1 MIGDLLAQIS
11 GEASSKAAPTASLP
25 KRKADSDLQSDQT
38 PKAPRVTATAPVNVK
53 DRNGV
58 RTLTL
63 GTTCAPSLHSRPS
76 ITSHSDQRVKSA
88 MTAQNS
94 TPTSTVRRPDAAPS
108 PLISRPS
115 AKLSHP
121 VSSSKADRSN
131 ADASKT
137 TAPKSAPKKGSYLE
151 IMERA
156 KAAQSGMGQLGKIQ
170 HKPLDK
176 VPSKRDRMVTKV
188 EETPRAGA
196 TKIRPGLSPQ
206 QSTGPRPGIAPRP
219 GMGQRLARGGERNG
233 GTKNGNNLAPAKPGS
248 VAAAPRQRPGIVAS
262 NNRKEE
268 EKRPKKAAT
277 ATTGYQGT
285 ARPRPTS
292 STSTAGNSSG
302 QRRSGLGD
310 GRPGGSNSRQHSSA
324 RRMPFSNPRRSRYD
338 EDDEMD
344 DFIEYDDDEEEV
356 AGVGGIRY
364 SGYGRRNRYDDDDD
378 VEEEDESDMEAGLS
392 DIDDEERLAE
402 RVARREDAEQE
413 ALERRLKLE
422 KEERKRRLM
431 GSSRR

>member
-11 GEASSKAAPTASLP
+11 GEAGSKAAPTASLP
-25 KRKADSDLQSDQT
+25 KRKAVSDLQSDQA
-38 PKAPRVTATAPVNVK
+38 PKVPRVTAAAPANVK
-53 DRNGV
+53 DRNEV
-58 RTLTL
+58 RTHAL
-63 GTTCAPSLHSRPS
+63 GTSRTPSLHSRPS
-76 ITSHSDQRVKSA
+76 VASQSDQRTKPA
-88 MTAQNS
+88 MTAQNF
-94 TPTSTVRRPDAAPS
+94 TSTSAVRRPDAAPS
-108 PLISRPS
+108 SLSSRPS
-115 AKLSHP
+115 ARLSHP
-121 VSSSKADRSN
+121 VSSSKADRSST
-131 ADASKT
+131 DASKS
-137 TAPKSAPKKGSYLE
+137 TALKSAPRKGSYLE

-176 VPSKRDRMVTKV
+176 VPSKRDRMATKF
-188 EETPRAGA
+188 EETSRAGA

-206 QSTGPRPGIAPRP
+206 QSIGPRPGMASRP
-219 GMGQRLARGGERNG
+219 GMGQRPARGGDRNG
-233 GTKNGNNLAPAKPGS
+233 GTTNGNSLAPAKPGS
-248 VAAAPRQRPGIVAS
+248 VAAAPRQRPGMAAS
-262 NNRKEE
+262 RNLKEE

-292 STSTAGNSSG
+292 STSTAGTLGG
-302 QRRSGLGD
+302 QRRNGLGD
-310 GRPGGSNSRQHSSA
+310 DRSGGSKARQHSSV

-344 DFIEYDDDEEEV
+344 DFIEYDDDEEEEST
-356 AGVGGIRY
+356 GVGGSRY
-364 SGYGRRNRYDDDDD
+364 SSYGRRNRYDDDDG
-378 VEEEDESDMEAGLS
+378 EEENESDMEAGLS
-392 DIDDEERLAE
+392 DIDDEERLAD
-402 RVARREDAEQE
+402 RAARREDAEQE